1 MAILRVYRQVKAPI
15 AGTTAGPVTPLRL
28 IHAVGATVQ
37 TGTLVPP
44 GPMT

>member
-28 IHAVGATVQ
+28 IHVGATVQ